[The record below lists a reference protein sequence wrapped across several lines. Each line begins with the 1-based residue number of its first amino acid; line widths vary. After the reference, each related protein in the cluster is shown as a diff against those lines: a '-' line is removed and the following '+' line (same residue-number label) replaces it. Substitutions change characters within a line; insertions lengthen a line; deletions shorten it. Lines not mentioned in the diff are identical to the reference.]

1 MNFVN
6 SSLSPKARVLEKV
19 AQIPLGKLTTY
30 GAIGK
35 LTGVNPRQVGWIL
48 SGFTDEEM
56 QKYPWQRVL
65 AKHGI
70 VSSLKLGPRGA
81 LQIEILKQEGF
92 EVEGDQ
98 VVDFED
104 YLDSASSP
112 SLFA

>member
-1 MNFVN
+1 MNSVN
-6 SSLSPKARVLEKV
+6 SSESPKAKILEKV

-30 GAIGK
+30 GSISK
-35 LTGVNPRQVGWIL
+35 LTGINPRQVGWVL

-56 QKYPWQRVL
+56 QKCPWQRVL

-81 LQIEILKQEGF
+81 LQIEILKLEGF

-104 YLDSASSP
+104 YLDNQSS
-112 SLFA
+112 SGLF